1 MKYILILATALFVTS
16 CSVTQE
22 STETQTYIL
31 KSARYRYTV
40 EVTYNDK
47 KREQFTYEGYDGEF
61 PYLQIVYGESVAIGD
76 TLLAKNV
83 QSLRLIEQT
92 LINK

>member
-1 MKYILILATALFVTS
+1 MKYVLILATALFVTS

-47 KREQFTYEGYDGEF
+47 KLERFTYEGYDGEF
-61 PYLQIVYGESVAIGD
+61 PYLQIYYGESVAIGD

-92 LINK
+92 LISK